1 MKNNNLKERT
11 KKFTLRIL
19 NLAGALPSND
29 EGRIMR
35 KQIIRSGTS
44 VGSNYRAV
52 CRSRSRADFNSK
64 MGIVIEEA
72 DETAFWLEVIIE
84 RKLIQ
89 EELVSSLLKEANE
102 IIAIMVSSRK
112 TSVNNKE
119 KNNS

>member
-11 KKFTLRIL
+11 KKFALRIL
-19 NLAGALPSND
+19 NLASALPNNE
-29 EGRIMR
+29 EGRIIR

-72 DETAFWLEVIIE
+72 DETAFWLEVITE